1 MLGLGDSDPPTAD
14 AAPVVFDVDRPKRA
28 WHAEDR
34 PRATLRTVAQC
45 AGVSIKTVSRVLNDE
60 RGVRPDTA
68 ARVMHAVRLL
78 HYRPDGNARLLR
90 LGTAVRAKH
99 VVAIGLLV
107 WDLSDPCLAGLVR
120 SADATAAEHGVV
132 VLMASSAGDP
142 DKERDLALM
151 LHARGVDALVIMPTA
166 SDYAFLAKQ
175 IAAGLAV
182 IFLGPPPAGIGMATD
197 ICTDTIVMD
206 EVACL
211 RLGLEHLHRHG
222 HRRIAYLS
230 RPPRTPVEDVRLS
243 AYRRVLSS
251 LGLAVDEQLIAV
263 EPPAAAHMRSSLS
276 RILDA
281 SRDAATALLTG
292 DSPTTLSVLQQ
303 LVKRDVRQM
312 GRPALVAL
320 EDCAFADAMMP
331 GITVVTKNLELVGR
345 TAIDHLLQRLAGE
358 TGPQLQIEIPATV
371 IPRGSGEL
379 PPT

>member
-1 MLGLGDSDPPTAD
+1 
-14 AAPVVFDVDRPKRA
+14 
-28 WHAEDR
+28 
-34 PRATLRTVAQC
+34 
-45 AGVSIKTVSRVLNDE
+45 VSTKTVSRVLNDE

-68 ARVMHAVRLL
+68 ARVAHAIRLL

-99 VVAIGLLV
+99 AVAIGLLV
-107 WDLSDPCLAGLVR
+107 RDLTDPCLAGLVR
-120 SADATAAEHGVV
+120 SAEATAAEHGVV
-132 VLMASSAGDP
+132 VLTASSAGDP

-182 IFLGPPPAGIGMATD
+182 MFVGPPPAGIGMTA
-197 ICTDTIVMD
+197 DTIVMD
-206 EVACL
+206 EIACL
-211 RLGLEHLHRHG
+211 RLGVEHLHHQG

-230 RPPRTPVEDVRLS
+230 APPRTPVEDIRLS
-243 AYRRVLSS
+243 AYRRVLST

-263 EPPAAAHMRSSLS
+263 EPPTAARIRSSLS

-281 SRDAATALLTG
+281 SRGAATALLAG
-292 DSPTTLSVLQQ
+292 DSLTTLSVLRR
-303 LVKRDVRQM
+303 LIERDVQQAV
-312 GRPALVAL
+312 RPALVAL
-320 EDCAFADAMMP
+320 EDFAFADAIVP
-331 GITVVTKNLELVGR
+331 GITVVTKNLELIGR
-345 TAIDHLLQRLAGE
+345 TAIDHLLQRLADE
-358 TGPQLQIEIPATV
+358 TGPYLPIEIPPTL